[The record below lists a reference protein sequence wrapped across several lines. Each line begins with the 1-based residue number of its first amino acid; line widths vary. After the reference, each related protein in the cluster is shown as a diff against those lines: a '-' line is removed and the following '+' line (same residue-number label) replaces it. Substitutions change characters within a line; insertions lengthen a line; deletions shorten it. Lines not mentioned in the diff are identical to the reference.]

1 MCQPVWRILG
11 CVIRQYSLYMT
22 GGRDGKRGR
31 EERCRRAFECGGRNC
46 NAGFL
51 SLISCV
57 YASMSVFIPIMW
69 LFMCFSSSVS
79 PVCCFRACVCV
90 CVCDGGRGP
99 VAGRKWPGPFHLTP
113 LRLQTNYLRPLRT
126 PIIHSR
132 EQAIFIIDWWETP
145 AEKDRQ
151 REQGG
156 VRETKWKT
164 KREQWGEIKSS
175 KEGRS
180 GRGSKAL
187 ARKRGWIKGREN
199 RLQVKKGGWGE
210 RSKR

>member
-1 MCQPVWRILG
+1 M
-11 CVIRQYSLYMT
+11 
-22 GGRDGKRGR
+22 GR
-31 EERCRRAFECGGRNC
+31 EAEKKGAGERLSAEAGIVMLDSCHWSAVCMRAWVCLFPLCGY
-46 NAGFL
+46 
-51 SLISCV
+51 SCV
-57 YASMSVFIPIMW
+57 SPLLCLLFAASEHV
-69 LFMCFSSSVS
+69 
-79 PVCCFRACVCV
+79 CVCV